1 MKKFLSLSLLMMLT
15 GCSLFNS
22 DTPNVD
28 LGVSE
33 IPVKIGVITPLSG
46 GLATYGVET
55 KNIIDATLRKEFAD
69 DQNIEIVYEDSKC
82 SGSDA
87 VTAYQKLVNIDK
99 VDVILGGLCSTE
111 SLAFA
116 PLLEA
121 DSMVALSNVST
132 SPDLEGLSTNFMTLS
147 FNDEDLARNIAKE
160 ADFSDK
166 VAIITE
172 QNDWNTGILKV
183 LEKDL
188 GDKIIS
194 NETFEKGSNDFR
206 SIITKTL
213 NANPEVIILNPNA
226 GPTSTDLINQ
236 LAEYKDQLDGV
247 TLVSQILLYLTD
259 GVIESSDGV
268 SGDIRVVDTATLQT
282 QEFKDFKAD
291 SGEII
296 FYTDFF
302 VASTHDALVNLV
314 NSYREAV
321 SSETSMVEVLRNAK
335 LKGFVSEDKTFGES
349 SFLKGVD
356 FSTFVYEDGEMKEL

>member
-1 MKKFLSLSLLMMLT
+1 M
-15 GCSLFNS
+15 
-22 DTPNVD
+22 
-28 LGVSE
+28 
-33 IPVKIGVITPLSG
+33 
-46 GLATYGVET
+46 
-55 KNIIDATLRKEFAD
+55 
-69 DQNIEIVYEDSKC
+69 
-82 SGSDA
+82 
-87 VTAYQKLVNIDK
+87 
-99 VDVILGGLCSTE
+99 
-111 SLAFA
+111 AFA

-132 SPDLEGLSTNFMTLS
+132 SPDLEGLSTNFMTLF
-147 FNDEDLARNIAKE
+147 FNDEDLASNIAKE
-160 ADFSDK
+160 ADFS
-166 VAIITE
+166 
-172 QNDWNTGILKV
+172 
-183 LEKDL
+183 
-188 GDKIIS
+188 DKIIS

-236 LAEYKDQLDGV
+236 LAEYKNQLEGV

-259 GVIESSDGV
+259 GV
-268 SGDIRVVDTATLQT
+268 VDSATLQT

-314 NSYREAV
+314 NSCRQAV

-335 LKGFVSEDKTFGES
+335 LEGFFSEGKTFGGS

-356 FSTFVYEDGEMKEL
+356 FSAFVYEDVEMKEL